1 MKMTRRIFKAIMI
14 SVISSLVIGTAMAAL
29 ITYHN
34 YDGAI
39 QNSLHAQLQLAS
51 SEVESSE
58 DLPLSSFRSKDFR
71 FTLIGPDG
79 SVLYDSVADASTMES
94 HSTREEFIEAQKSG
108 IGKSERYSS
117 TLSEKTIYE
126 AKLLSNGSVL
136 RISTNQKTV
145 ANLFLQ
151 SFEPLLIMLFIV
163 ILLSF
168 FLARRLSQAIV
179 GPINRIDLAAPL
191 ADEAYDEIAPLISR
205 IRDQNSQIASQIKT
219 LQQRQDEFNLIA
231 DNMEEGL
238 VLLDRDKSIISI
250 NRAAE
255 RLFHVSGNIRG
266 ENILNL
272 NRSLQ
277 MQALIEK
284 ASQASH
290 CEQKIEIDS
299 KVYQMDASPICFGG
313 KVSGTAILILDIT
326 QKSLAEKIRREFSA
340 NVSHEL
346 KTPLQTISG
355 SAELLENGLVKDMD
369 KPLFYARIRAEA
381 ARLISLVNDIIQI
394 SQLDENTPM
403 AFEDTDL
410 LDIAQSSARSL
421 EQHAARNGIS
431 IRVQGIHAS
440 IHGVKHLL
448 EQLTFNLM
456 DNAIRYNKPDGSV
469 TVTVSD
475 SDGKIML
482 EVKDTGI
489 GIPKEDQNRVFE
501 RFYRVDKS
509 HFRETGGTGL
519 GLSIVKHAAE
529 YHHASISLS
538 STLGKGTAITV
549 EFPKSI

>member
-1 MKMTRRIFKAIMI
+1 MTRRIFKAIMI
-14 SVISSLVIGTAMAAL
+14 SVIASLMLGTIMVAL
-29 ITYHN
+29 ITYRN
-34 YDGAI
+34 YDAAV
-39 QNSLHAQLQLAS
+39 QSSLHAQLQLAA
-51 SEVESSE
+51 SEVESSA
-58 DLPLSSFRSKDFR
+58 DIIFASLRNTDYR
-71 FTLIGPDG
+71 FTLISSDG
-79 SVLYDSVADASTMES
+79 FVAYDTVADASTMEN

-126 AKLLSNGSVL
+126 AKLLSDGSVL
-136 RISTNQKTV
+136 RVSTNQKTV
-145 ANLFLQ
+145 ADLFRQTL
-151 SFEPLLIMLFIV
+151 EPLLIMLVIV

-168 FLARRLSQAIV
+168 FLAKRLSQAIV
-179 GPINRIDLAAPL
+179 GSINRIDLANPST
-191 ADEAYDEIAPLISR
+191 DDAYDEIAPLISR
-205 IRDQNSQIASQIKT
+205 IRDQNSQIASQMKT

-238 VLLDRDKSIISI
+238 VLLDRDSSILSI

-255 RLFHVSGNIRG
+255 HLFHVSDSIKG

-272 NRSLQ
+272 NRSLE
-277 MQALIEK
+277 MQALVEK

-290 CEQKIEIDS
+290 SEQKIEIDS
-299 KVYQMDASPICFGG
+299 KIYQLDASPICFSG
-313 KVSGTAILILDIT
+313 KVSGIAILILDIT
-326 QKSLAEKIRREFSA
+326 QKSQAEKMRREFSA

-355 SAELLENGLVKDMD
+355 SAELLENGLVKDLD
-369 KPLFYARIRAEA
+369 KPLFYARIRTEA

-394 SQLDENTPM
+394 SQLDENTPL

-410 LDIAQSSARSL
+410 LALAQASATSL
-421 EQHAARNGIS
+421 EQYAARNSVRIEVKG
-431 IRVQGIHAS
+431 QHAP

-448 EQLTFNLM
+448 EQMIFNLM
-456 DNAIRYNKPDGSV
+456 DNAIRYNRPNGSV
-469 TVTVSD
+469 AVTVSK
-475 SDGKIML
+475 SNGKIKL

-538 STLGKGTAITV
+538 STLGKGTTISV
-549 EFPKSI
+549 EFPE